1 MKSYQEKLLNDRQRD
16 RQTTVISQDLLQD
29 PTRNRRVAAYTCNA
43 VTLEAELL
51 NGAIRYQLTVTV
63 TLLSTIK

>member
-1 MKSYQEKLLNDRQRD
+1 MKSYQEELLNDRQRD

-29 PTRNRRVAAYTCNA
+29 PNRNGRVAACTCNP
-43 VTLEAELL
+43 VTLEAEFL

-63 TLLSTIK
+63 ILLSTIK